1 MYQYQQYQNRERS
14 NVRYTTS
21 ESDGNGGT
29 RTTTRY
35 SYSDREIMHM
45 NINLGNISDAIPEG
59 ARYRFPFQIE
69 LPSNIPSTM
78 YNEGVGRA
86 YCQINYKIKA
96 ELLSGD
102 KSLFGKHKVQVEFNV
117 MSKPLPIQPVP
128 NLIQPITQHVNFLC
142 CFNIG
147 KITMGARVADTR
159 IGRGEKVIIDFACQN
174 ESLVNIQRAEVS
186 VKQEVDWK
194 SGSRSNGDKKVI
206 AHNIFKQTSRWEK
219 IDKAKMKES
228 KVKSRAPTDTYRG
241 EEQRILQ
248 LIHAAIHDGENRALL
263 SIPTSAIQS
272 YQGAL
277 IKVHHRLKIKV
288 FTGGSCT
295 DNPTIKMPI
304 FIGTPSNYNRTQSDA
319 QIESP
324 TIEVLPPPTA
334 PTAIVTPLTLGT
346 PTTVSPSA
354 PPSEWA
360 SAVVA
365 TPVVIGQSTAVV
377 GGNIWEAEEG
387 GGDTN
392 QQSNVIPMAA
402 AEIVPTLESL
412 LKEIQYSVSAI
423 STIQNRIDDDTWKM
437 KVFYTLNPQD
447 YAKVINSVPIEFDQ
461 PEVAALVGPLVNAC
475 NFTHRYIIAALG
487 AVADWLRTP
496 LLTKVLPL
504 CTDLNENGDRI
515 KAELTDWELVCTQR
529 DFESAAVSNV

>member
-1 MYQYQQYQNRERS
+1 M
-14 NVRYTTS
+14 
-21 ESDGNGGT
+21 D
-29 RTTTRY
+29 
-35 SYSDREIMHM
+35 
-45 NINLGNISDAIPEG
+45 INLGTVNSPNDG
-59 ARYRFPFQIE
+59 DRYRFPFEIE

-78 YNEGVGRA
+78 YNKGVGNA

-96 ELLSGD
+96 ELMSGG

-174 ESLVNIQRAEVS
+174 ESLENIQRAEVS

-194 SGSRSNGDKKVI
+194 SGSRSNDQNCVI
-206 AHNIFKQTSRWEK
+206 AHNIFKQTARWQK

-263 SIPTSAIQS
+263 SIPNSAIQS

-288 FTGGSCT
+288 FTSGSCT
-295 DNPTIKMPI
+295 DNPTIKMPV
-304 FIGTPSNYNRTQSDA
+304 FIGTPSSYNQTQSDT

-324 TIEVLPPPTA
+324 AIEVLPPPPAA
-334 PTAIVTPLTLGT
+334 PTAIATPLNLGT

-354 PPSEWA
+354 PPSEWQ

-365 TPVVIGQSTAVV
+365 TPVVVGQSTAVV
-377 GGNIWEAEEG
+377 GGNAIWEAEEDR
-387 GGDTN
+387 DTN
-392 QQSNVIPMAA
+392 QQSRVIPMAA

-423 STIQNRIDDDTWKM
+423 STIQSRLDDDTWKIR
-437 KVFYTLNPQD
+437 VFYTLNPQE
-447 YAKVINSVPIEFDQ
+447 YAKVIKIVPIEFDQ

-475 NFTHRYIIAALG
+475 NFTHQYIIAALQ

-529 DFESAAVSNV
+529 DFESAASNV

>member
-1 MYQYQQYQNRERS
+1 
-14 NVRYTTS
+14 
-21 ESDGNGGT
+21 
-29 RTTTRY
+29 
-35 SYSDREIMHM
+35 M
-45 NINLGNISDAIPEG
+45 NINLGTINSPNDG
-59 ARYRFPFQIE
+59 DRYRFPFEIE

-78 YNEGVGRA
+78 YHKGVGRA

-96 ELLSGD
+96 ELLSGG
-102 KSLFGKHKVQVEFNV
+102 KSLFGNKKVQVEFNV
-117 MSKPLPIQPVP
+117 MSKPLPLQPVP

-142 CFNIG
+142 CFNVG

-159 IGRGEKVIIDFACQN
+159 VGRGEQVIIDFACQN
-174 ESLVNIQRAEVS
+174 QSLQSIEKAEVT
-186 VKQEVDWK
+186 VKQEVHWK
-194 SGSRSNGDKKVI
+194 SGSRSNDQNCVI
-206 AHNIFKQTSRWEK
+206 AHNIFKQTARWQK
-219 IDKAKMKES
+219 IEKAKMKES
-228 KVKSRAPTDTYRG
+228 RVKSRAPTDTYRG

-263 SIPTSAIQS
+263 SIPNSAMKT

-277 IKVHHRLKIKV
+277 IKVHHRLKIKIY
-288 FTGGSCT
+288 TGGSCT

-304 FIGTPSNYNRTQSDA
+304 FIGTSSSFNQTQSDT

-324 TIEVLPPPTA
+324 AIEVLPPPPTA
-334 PTAIVTPLTLGT
+334 PTAIATPLTLGT

-354 PPSEWA
+354 PPPEWQ

-365 TPVVIGQSTAVV
+365 TPVVVGQSTAVV
-377 GGNIWEAEEG
+377 GGAIWEAEEE
-387 GGDTN
+387 GDH
-392 QQSNVIPMAA
+392 QQIPMAE
-402 AEIVPTLESL
+402 AEVIPALESL

-423 STIQNRIDDDTWKM
+423 STIQSRLDDDKWKM
-437 KVFYTLNPQD
+437 KVFYSLNPQE
-447 YAKVINSVPIEFDQ
+447 YANIIKAAPIEFDQ

-475 NFTHRYIIAALG
+475 NFTHQYIIAALQ

-529 DFESAAVSNV
+529 DFESASNV

>member
-1 MYQYQQYQNRERS
+1 
-14 NVRYTTS
+14 
-21 ESDGNGGT
+21 
-29 RTTTRY
+29 
-35 SYSDREIMHM
+35 M

-59 ARYRFPFQIE
+59 ARYRFPFEIE
-69 LPSNIPSTM
+69 LPSNIPSSM
-78 YNEGVGRA
+78 YNKGVGNA

-96 ELLSGD
+96 ELMSGG
-102 KSLFGKHKVQVEFNV
+102 KSLFGKHKVQVKFNV
-117 MSKPLPIQPVP
+117 MSKPLPMQPVP

-174 ESLVNIQRAEVS
+174 DSLENIQRAEVS

-304 FIGTPSNYNRTQSDA
+304 FIGTPSSYNRTQSDA

-324 TIEVLPPPTA
+324 TIEVLPPTPTA
-334 PTAIVTPLTLGT
+334 PTAVATPLTLGT

-354 PPSEWA
+354 PPSEWQ

-377 GGNIWEAEEG
+377 GGAIWEAED
-387 GGDTN
+387 GD
-392 QQSNVIPMAA
+392 SNVPMAT

-423 STIQNRIDDDTWKM
+423 STIQSRIDDDKWKIR
-437 KVFYTLNPQD
+437 VFYTLNPQE
-447 YAKVINSVPIEFDQ
+447 YAKLINATPIEFDQ
-461 PEVAALVGPLVNAC
+461 PEVAALVGAVVNTC
-475 NFTHRYIIAALG
+475 NFTHQYIIAALQV
-487 AVADWLRTP
+487 VADWLRTP

-529 DFESAAVSNV
+529 DFESAVSNV